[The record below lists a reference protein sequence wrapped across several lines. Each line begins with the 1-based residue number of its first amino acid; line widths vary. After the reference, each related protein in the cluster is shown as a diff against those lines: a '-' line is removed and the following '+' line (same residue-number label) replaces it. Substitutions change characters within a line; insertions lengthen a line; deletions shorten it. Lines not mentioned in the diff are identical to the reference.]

1 MESWMVPGHM
11 IWQEAR
17 QWPNCS
23 GDTVSWGTSV
33 PAGLER
39 ERETVPVGMG
49 GGGVP
54 MQQTRKLEE
63 RAALLGSLVG
73 QDGTLLTQ
81 YKGSV
86 NYKPLVDLKKEV
98 N

>member
-1 MESWMVPGHM
+1 M
-11 IWQEAR
+11 
-17 QWPNCS
+17 
-23 GDTVSWGTSV
+23 
-33 PAGLER
+33 
-39 ERETVPVGMG
+39 PVGMG

>member
-1 MESWMVPGHM
+1 M
-11 IWQEAR
+11 
-17 QWPNCS
+17 
-23 GDTVSWGTSV
+23 
-33 PAGLER
+33 PAGLLPPGPAQCPCRAGKR
-39 ERETVPVGMG
+39 EEDCASGEWG
-49 GGGVP
+49 WGGGVP